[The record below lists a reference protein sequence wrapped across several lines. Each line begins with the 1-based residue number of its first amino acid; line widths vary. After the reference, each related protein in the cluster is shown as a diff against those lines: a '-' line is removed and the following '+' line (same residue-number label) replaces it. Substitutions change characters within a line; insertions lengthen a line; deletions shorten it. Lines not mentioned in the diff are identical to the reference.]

1 MKWNHCFACCY
12 LFSYAKLVPWV
23 VVVMLGAKDPSLSK
37 LLRRE
42 EQGPQE
48 RKVNESVLPFIL
60 QDLYRPLSSD
70 DLDSVGDSV

>member
-1 MKWNHCFACCY
+1 
-12 LFSYAKLVPWV
+12 
-23 VVVMLGAKDPSLSK
+23 MLGAKDPSLSK